1 MRETCQTPRRT
12 PRSSKETL
20 ISFNTVGKSRW
31 LTESLGKFG
40 LADCILFSFQ
50 HQYRAWRTFPPPGK
64 PRVLP
69 HPAPG
74 WTPPGQ
80 RRGGR
85 PGLAPDSTMELAPA
99 HAHSRRAISLFLP
112 RCCPP
117 APARRSPPAA
127 RDPEE
132 VAVRAQRRT
141 PGRPAPEDARCRG
154 AEAVPPCLDFPP
166 FPRRRDSSAHT
177 HPFTT
182 KKGSSMD
189 MAPSPAARALP
200 EVSRSQRLG
209 RGDPEQRCAQTRVPV
224 GRRSSTRSAPWAES
238 HSKPA
243 PAAASSPGTS
253 GAWPRPHG
261 RSRDQS

>member
-1 MRETCQTPRRT
+1 M
-12 PRSSKETL
+12 
-20 ISFNTVGKSRW
+20 
-31 LTESLGKFG
+31 
-40 LADCILFSFQ
+40 ADCILFSFQ

-189 MAPSPAARALP
+189 MAPSPAARAQP